1 LETTTIKQNSRDKIS
16 GEIVIVANT
25 EETIVGIPVIVPPIE
40 VQVALGIV
48 PVEVR
53 NVTVAINLTNG
64 ALCEKAIH
72 ATAPRLLHRSCI
84 EFVISFTNIIYRLNI
99 T

>member
-1 LETTTIKQNSRDKIS
+1 MKASKFQRDKS
-16 GEIVIVANT
+16 PEVLRHQDLANGEEAIVR
-25 EETIVGIPVIVPPIE
+25 IPVVVEPIE
-40 VQVALGIV
+40 VQVPLGIV

-84 EFVISFTNIIYRLNI
+84 EFVI
-99 T
+99 